1 MKLQLLSDLH
11 LETESYQPLPAPGA
25 ELLVLAGDIDTTWRS
40 FELFRGWP
48 VPVLFVPGNHEFD
61 RRDVD
66 EAREALRAHVK
77 QVGLR
82 MLDDESV
89 VIADAQGRRVR
100 FVGSTRWCDFDAFGP
115 AGRERAMR
123 AGGYFQKVMQATRDG
138 EVFDVD
144 AVRRLA
150 LESRAWLAGELAR
163 TGDWDATVAIT
174 HFAPSLKSADPRYG
188 RQPGTASFC
197 NNDESLM
204 LPPGLISEQP
214 APQGGVAASGAAQ
227 RRPPLPGPQLWLH
240 GHLHCRHDY
249 RIGAT
254 RIVSNARGHV
264 RKGEADG
271 FDGQRVIDVF
281 SAPPPA

>member
-11 LETESYQPLPAPGA
+11 LETESYQPVPAPGA
-25 ELLVLAGDIDTTWRS
+25 ELLVLAGDIDTGWRS

-61 RRDVD
+61 QRDVD
-66 EAREALRAHVK
+66 EAREALRAHVHGI
-77 QVGLR
+77 GLR

-89 VIADAQGRRVR
+89 VLSDAEGRRVR

-115 AGRERAMR
+115 AGRERAMW
-123 AGGYFQKVMQATRDG
+123 AGGYFQKVMRAERHG
-138 EVFDVD
+138 EPFGVD
-144 AVRRLA
+144 AVRALA

-197 NNDESLM
+197 NDDEAL
-204 LPPGLISEQP
+204 
-214 APQGGVAASGAAQ
+214 
-227 RRPPLPGPQLWLH
+227 LPGAGLWLH

-249 RIGAT
+249 RIGGT
-254 RIVSNARGHV
+254 RIASNARGHL

-271 FDGQRVIDVF
+271 FDGQRVIEVF
-281 SAPPPA
+281 APA

>member
-11 LETESYQPLPAPGA
+11 LETESYQPVPAPGA
-25 ELLVLAGDIDTTWRS
+25 EALVLAGDIDSTWRS

-66 EAREALRAHVK
+66 EAGEALRAHVTAL
-77 QVGLR
+77 GLR
-82 MLDDESV
+82 MLDDEALV
-89 VIADAQGRRVR
+89 LADAEGRRVR

-123 AGGYFQKVMQATRDG
+123 AGGYFQKVMQSTRHG
-138 EVFDVD
+138 EPFGVD
-144 AVRRLA
+144 AVRALGLA
-150 LESRAWLAGELAR
+150 QRDWLAGELAR
-163 TGDWDATVAIT
+163 TGDWDATVCIT

-197 NNDESLM
+197 NNDEAL
-204 LPPGLISEQP
+204 LPF
-214 APQGGVAASGAAQ
+214 A
-227 RRPPLPGPQLWLH
+227 QLWLH

-249 RIGAT
+249 RLHGC
-254 RIVSNARGHV
+254 RVVSHARGHV

-271 FDGQRVIDVF
+271 FDGQRVIEVF
-281 SAPPPA
+281 GA

>member
-11 LETESYQPLPAPGA
+11 LETEAYAPEPAPGA

-66 EAREALRAHVK
+66 AAREALRAHVTAL
-77 QVGLR
+77 GLR

-89 VIADAQGRRVR
+89 VLTDARGRRVR
-100 FVGSTRWCDFDAFGP
+100 FLGSTRWCDFDAFGP

-123 AGGYFQKVMQATRDG
+123 AGGYFQKVMQAERFG
-138 EVFDVD
+138 SPFGVD
-144 AVRRLA
+144 AVRALA

-163 TGDWDATVAIT
+163 SGDWDATVVIT

-197 NNDESLM
+197 NDDEAL
-204 LPPGLISEQP
+204 LP
-214 APQGGVAASGAAQ
+214 GAA
-227 RRPPLPGPQLWLH
+227 LWLH

-249 RIGAT
+249 RLGGT
-254 RIVSNARGHV
+254 RVVSNARGHV
-264 RKGEADG
+264 KRGEADG
-271 FDGQRVIDVF
+271 FDGQRVIEVF
-281 SAPPPA
+281 SA

>member
-1 MKLQLLSDLH
+1 LKLQLLSDLH
-11 LETESYQPLPAPGA
+11 LETESYQPVPAPGA
-25 ELLVLAGDIDTTWRS
+25 EVLVLAGDIDATWRS

-66 EAREALRAHVK
+66 EAREALRRHV
-77 QVGLR
+77 QDQGLR

-89 VIADAQGRRVR
+89 VLTDAQGRRVR

-123 AGGYFQKVMQATRDG
+123 AGGYFQKVMQSTHHG
-138 EVFDVD
+138 QPFDVD
-144 AVRRLA
+144 AVRALA
-150 LESRAWLAGELAR
+150 LESRAWLAMELAR
-163 TGDWDATVAIT
+163 TGDWDATVAVT

-197 NNDESLM
+197 NDDEDLLQMTVPAGQAS
-204 LPPGLISEQP
+204 GQP
-214 APQGGVAASGAAQ
+214 AA
-227 RRPPLPGPQLWLH
+227 RLWLH

-249 RIGAT
+249 RLGGT

-271 FDGQRVIDVF
+271 FDGLRVTEVF
-281 SAPPPA
+281 APA